1 MLQVSK
7 TLNYL
12 DSPLTVP
19 WFSTFIGIWIY
30 LRHYIN
36 LRILYAT
43 LTLFRTIGPYELN
56 WETGQ
61 YKCDLSQ
68 WITFCLLLSLQSINL
83 FWLFFILR
91 ISFNIAFR
99 SRVVDV
105 RSGDEDSGDE
115 KGRQPMADHLESKH
129 RTKENGK
136 AIAGTKLLNGN
147 PVAPEY
153 SDARTK
159 EGESYADAIRQ
170 EKKMR

>member
-1 MLQVSK
+1 M
-7 TLNYL
+7 
-12 DSPLTVP
+12 
-19 WFSTFIGIWIY
+19 
-30 LRHYIN
+30 
-36 LRILYAT
+36 
-43 LTLFRTIGPYELN
+43 
-56 WETGQ
+56 
-61 YKCDLSQ
+61 
-68 WITFCLLLSLQSINL
+68 
-83 FWLFFILR
+83 
-91 ISFNIAFR
+91 
-99 SRVVDV
+99 DV

-115 KGRQPMADHLESKH
+115 KGRQPMADHLESKY